1 MSTEK
6 VAHFVKAV
14 SEKPE
19 LNKKVAATEKSTTAW
34 VQVGQQAGFD
44 FSKDDF
50 VGFVAKMTG
59 TKVTEKDA
67 VAVLLGHGKEMSD
80 QQLDQVAG
88 GAGMT
93 MQAIT
98 ISPRTIS
105 QIGSLLNL
113 GNAAEGFI
121 KTSGPSWAQSSGGF
135 GGGQQVM

>member
-34 VQVGQQAGFD
+34 VQLGKQAGFD

-50 VGFVAKMTG
+50 VGFVAQMTG

-67 VAVLLGHGKEMSD
+67 VTVLLGHGKEMSD
-80 QQLDQVAG
+80 QQLEQVAG
-88 GAGMT
+88 GTAGGNLALNFSPT
-93 MQAIT
+93 T
-98 ISPRTIS
+98 ISR
-105 QIGSLLNL
+105 IGSVFNL
-113 GNAAEGFI
+113 GNAADGFI
-121 KTSGPSWAQSSGGF
+121 KTSGPSWVNSPGGF
-135 GGGQQVM
+135 GGGAVE